1 MKLTS
6 LFYPGGARETI
17 YSALVAAQI
26 DPAES
31 FPHDRILFCEDKPS
45 ELNLAGE
52 AEVATETQRSKD
64 GIIILTET
72 DKLYMIP
79 ASALSQYEYTGTDK
93 GSRIDSL
100 IKTGRLRNLK
110 AARQIDTST
119 ASQDVSLFGGTF
131 PDTQ

>member
-1 MKLTS
+1 M
-6 LFYPGGARETI
+6 
-17 YSALVAAQI
+17 
-26 DPAES
+26 
-31 FPHDRILFCEDKPS
+31 
-45 ELNLAGE
+45 
-52 AEVATETQRSKD
+52 ATETQRSKD

-93 GSRIDSL
+93 GSRLDSL
-100 IKTGRLRNLK
+100 IKTGRVRNLK